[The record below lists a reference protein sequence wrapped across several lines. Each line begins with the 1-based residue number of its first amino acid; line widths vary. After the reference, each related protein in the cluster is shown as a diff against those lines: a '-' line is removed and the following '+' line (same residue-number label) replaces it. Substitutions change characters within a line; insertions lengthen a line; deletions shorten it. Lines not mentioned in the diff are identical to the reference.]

1 MDIEISEQGDATV
14 VKAKGRMDASAA
26 SVFEQRCSLL
36 LAKGVVRIIADLGG
50 VDQIS
55 SAGLRS
61 ILVVSKKAAEKGSKL
76 LLYNLG
82 GAVKEVF
89 DLSGFASW
97 KLEHGEWVEKS

>member
-1 MDIEISEQGDATV
+1 MEIETIKQGNAMV
-14 VKAKGRMDASAA
+14 VKAKGRLDAAA
-26 SVFEQRCSLL
+26 STLFEQQCNHLL
-36 LAKGVVRIIADLGG
+36 DQGVTQIIADLGG

-61 ILVVSKKAAEKGSKL
+61 ILVISKRAAEKGGKL

-97 KLEHGEWVEKS
+97 KLENGEWVEKS